1 MVPGQ
6 GGLGDKLLG
15 KAQAER
21 NPFGPGGG
29 GSGSWKFLVIGA
41 VILVGV
47 AAMLQTLRADP
58 TPEPVGITGKPAS
71 KPATLTAT
79 ADKEAW
85 LGEAAGRVKNT
96 EMREQLLEQQLKTL
110 QDDFR
115 RKADEMDKQ
124 IKSMQTQQPVN
135 PRVTGLAPSAQAAVR
150 QGIAPPSG
158 ALPALPSVVQPGQ
171 APLVRT
177 GGAMPAVGQ
186 PGPIGRVQESPYL
199 QPPTSRIRVMTPD
212 PVLPQ
217 MANPTQ
223 KYWIPVGS
231 IMPVK
236 LLTGLD
242 APGKST
248 SMGAEAHPVLMFVE
262 DMSSLPNN
270 IQMDMRECFI
280 LGEGVGDLSE
290 ERAKIRT
297 RALSCIKEKEQ
308 QAIEIPIHGM
318 VTGEDGKVGL
328 RGPVVTREGALLAKA
343 LMAGFVNGIS
353 RVFMPYQQGFTI
365 SNSPAQAFN
374 FPDPQRIGMAGIA
387 GGMGGAAQTLARHY
401 TQLAKD
407 IYPIIEIDAGRQ
419 GSVIITE
426 GRSLPDTPQ

>member
-1 MVPGQ
+1 MV
-6 GGLGDKLLG
+6 
-15 KAQAER
+15 
-21 NPFGPGGG
+21 
-29 GSGSWKFLVIGA
+29 VGA
-41 VILVGV
+41 ILLVGV
-47 AAMLQTLRADP
+47 SAMLQTLRADP
-58 TPEPVGITGKPAS
+58 TPEPLGISGKAAS
-71 KPATLTAT
+71 RPATLTAT

-96 EMREQLLEQQLKTL
+96 EIQEQQLEHKLKSLQEEFHRKTE
-110 QDDFR
+110 
-115 RKADEMDKQ
+115 EMDKQ
-124 IKSMQTQQPVN
+124 LKAMQMQQPGH
-135 PRVTGLAPSAQAAVR
+135 PRVTSLAPSTQASVR
-150 QGIAPPSG
+150 QGITPPPPG
-158 ALPALPSVVQPGQ
+158 ALPALPQAGLPGQPGV
-171 APLVRT
+171 VRT
-177 GGAMPAVGQ
+177 GGAMPASGQ
-186 PGPIGRVQESPYL
+186 IGRVQDSTFI

-212 PVLPQ
+212 PVMPQ
-217 MANPTQ
+217 AATAAQ
-223 KYWIPVGS
+223 KYWIPVGT

-374 FPDPQRIGMAGIA
+374 FPDPQKIGMAGIA

-401 TQLAKD
+401 SQLAKD

-426 GRSLPDTPQ
+426 GRALPDTPQ